1 MRKTRRRK
9 GGSRKPRLG
18 ILPSLM
24 LLASLAA
31 VSSTTSSKQSEPL
44 IPSMSKIATASRAIE
59 RNVKGDMEKLNVADI
74 SKIKTNE
81 GQEKALEFLTK
92 YRTYRQMG
100 QSMPVV
106 TKEGD
111 VLTRDVADT
120 CAIGGISCGTF
131 PRYIMPQIKDVNTF
145 IKDANKLGIHL
156 KKHEE
161 TITVKTADE
170 LKARIKPSQSEIM
183 ASKVADKVAK
193 VARKGLDPS
202 KFSIIVSQDG
212 YIVDGHHTWNT
223 LVSVLEA
230 DPRTVTFKVTVI
242 EADIL
247 DILVAAAAAGLP
259 NAPEYGWSG
268 LLNSEFPKLKN
279 SYLHMTAR
287 HNYTHKYGKHNHRI
301 SHHSGKTHKK
311 HR

>member
-1 MRKTRRRK
+1 MKTRRRR
-9 GGSRKPRLG
+9 GGSRKPSLG
-18 ILPSLM
+18 ILPSLV

-31 VSSTTSSKQSEPL
+31 ASSMPSEKPL
-44 IPSMSKIATASRAIE
+44 IPSMNKISTVSRAIE
-59 RNVKGDMEKLNVADI
+59 RNVKADMGKLDVANI
-74 SKIKTNE
+74 SEIKTIE

-111 VLTRDVADT
+111 VLSRDVADT
-120 CAIGGISCGTF
+120 CAMGEISCGTF
-131 PRYIMPQIKDVNTF
+131 PRYIMPQIKDVNQF
-145 IKDANKLGIHL
+145 IKDANRLGIHL

-161 TITVKTADE
+161 TITVKSADE
-170 LKARIKPSQSEIM
+170 LKAKIRPSQSEIM

-193 VARKGLDPS
+193 VAQKGLDPS
-202 KFSIIVSQDG
+202 KFNIIISKDG

-223 LVSVLEA
+223 LVNVLEA

-247 DILVAAAAAGLP
+247 DILVAAAAVGLP

-279 SYLHMTAR
+279 SYSHLAAR
-287 HNYTHKYGKHNHRI
+287 KNYTKRYHNHRL
-301 SHHSGKTHKK
+301 SRYSGKTYKK

>member
-1 MRKTRRRK
+1 MRRK
-9 GGSRKPRLG
+9 GGSRKGPKLG

-31 VSSTTSSKQSEPL
+31 VSSTPSLKPTEPL

-59 RNVKGDMEKLNVADI
+59 RNVKTDMEKLNVADI
-74 SKIKTNE
+74 SKITTTE

-111 VLTRDVADT
+111 VLSRDIADT
-120 CAIGGISCGTF
+120 CAIGGITCGTF
-131 PRYIMPQIKDVNTF
+131 PRYIMPQIKDVNKF

-161 TITVKTADE
+161 SITVGSADE
-170 LKARIKPSQSEIM
+170 LKAKIRPSQSEIM

-202 KFSIIVSQDG
+202 KFNIVISQDG

-223 LVSVLEA
+223 LVNVLEA

-247 DILVAAAAAGLP
+247 DILVAAAAVGLP

-279 SYLHMTAR
+279 SYLHMAAH
-287 HNYTHKYGKHNHRI
+287 HNYTQKYGKHNHRI
-301 SHHSGKTHKK
+301 SHYSGKTHKK